1 VLPVLEGRREL
12 EEGDPELLGGADE
25 MEEEMREEVPLGLR
39 LELGLPTGRELAP
52 SICCCSWVVN
62 TPVMLVNSN
71 LAEKAKAGI
80 RGCWESFRLSDSNR
94 MKYWLEFGPMVGS
107 GVNWIELFFET
118 SIEGEI
124 N

>member
-1 VLPVLEGRREL
+1 MLEGRREL

-25 MEEEMREEVPLGLR
+25 TEEEIREEVPLGLG
-39 LELGLPTGRELAP
+39 LELEPPTGRELAP
-52 SICCCSWVVN
+52 LICCCSWVVN

-71 LAEKAKAGI
+71 LEEKAKAKNV
-80 RGCWESFRLSDSNR
+80 GCWESFRLSDSNR
-94 MKYWLEFGPMVGS
+94 MKYWEEFGPMVGS
-107 GVNWIELFFET
+107 GMNWIELFFET